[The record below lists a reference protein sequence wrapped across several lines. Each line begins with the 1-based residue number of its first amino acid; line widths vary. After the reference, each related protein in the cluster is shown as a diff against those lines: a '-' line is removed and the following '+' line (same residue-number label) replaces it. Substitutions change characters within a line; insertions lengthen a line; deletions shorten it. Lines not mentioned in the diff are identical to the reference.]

1 MSKKRKPYQEMNADE
16 LAEATK
22 KYDREFVADEG
33 RPLTASERKTF
44 EAARRQAAGRS
55 RKGKASEKI
64 NITIERGLLQR
75 ADGLSVKSGKSRS
88 ELIADGLRLLLGR
101 KAS

>member
-1 MSKKRKPYQEMNADE
+1 MSKKRKRYQDMNADE
-16 LAEATK
+16 LGAATK

-33 RPLTASERKTF
+33 RPLTASERKVF
-44 EAARRQAAGRS
+44 EAARRQKGGHARN
-55 RKGKASEKI
+55 GKASEKI
-64 NITIERGLLQR
+64 NITIERRLLQQ
-75 ADGLSVKSGKSRS
+75 ADGLSLKSGKSRS